1 MAVPSELYAALGS
14 EKPLERLR
22 RTVERELEAG
32 VPRARLIAQL
42 EDLRADLRASGR
54 EDDEDVVLEVMG
66 FLTDW
71 SSPHCACSSQAEPGS
86 YSATTY
92 RGGAD
97 VCLQLSLPAR

>member
-1 MAVPSELYAALGS
+1 MAITEDFNAALAS

-32 VPRARLIAQL
+32 VQRERLIAQL

-54 EDDEDVVLEVMG
+54 ENDEDVVLEVMD

-71 SSPHCACSSQAEPGS
+71 SSPHM
-86 YSATTY
+86 
-92 RGGAD
+92 R
-97 VCLQLSLPAR
+97 L